1 MKKYAKDFVVFITA
15 FLLTVIVLE
24 VHHRLTQP
32 AIDSA
37 PTLESNRG
45 SGRLE
50 DPS

>member
-1 MKKYAKDFVVFITA
+1 MKKITTDFIVFITA
-15 FLLTVIVLE
+15 FLLTVIALE
-24 VHHRLTQP
+24 MHHRLTQP